1 MQRSVLYARVS
12 SDNQKKERTI
22 DSQILELK
30 KQIAAAGDSGARL
43 DRPALDQLR
52 KDLKCISFDLI

>member
-1 MQRSVLYARVS
+1 
-12 SDNQKKERTI
+12 
-22 DSQILELK
+22 LELK

-52 KDLKCISFDLI
+52 KDPKCISFDLI